1 MELFTNATIQLLSIL
16 SNICHSYGLGI
27 ILLTIIVR
35 ILMWPLSVSQQRSM
49 KVMQKM
55 QPKMKMIQD
64 RYKNDPQVMQR
75 KMMEFYKENNFN
87 PMSGCFPV
95 LIQLPIFILLYQ
107 ALISP
112 QFIEVAGNA
121 KFLFLNRLDATIRG
135 TAAPSYD
142 GEFMLSGKNA
152 NFNLG
157 KKAVVYFSDGTQEE
171 VKVKSSKDNLRYMNN
186 ITPGDNI
193 EFKLALNSFP
203 VETSE
208 NKTIKGAD
216 TEITNIS
223 TRESEKVNFERKG
236 DILVGEIPSKP
247 ANETMNY
254 DVLALVIFFGATMW
268 LSTKIM
274 TMTNKN
280 SKQQLDPQQEAMQKT
295 MGTTMPLFLTVTF
308 FFIPIPAGV
317 LLYLVVSN
325 VIQILQTFIINKQL
339 DAAEALSANVI
350 DVKPEK

>member
-1 MELFTNATIQLLSIL
+1 MEFFTDATIQLLSTL
-16 SNICHSYGLGI
+16 SSIFGSYGVGI
-27 ILLTIIVR
+27 IILTIIVR
-35 ILMWPLSVSQQRSM
+35 LLMWPLSVSQQRSM

-64 RYKNDPQVMQR
+64 RYKDDPQTMQK

-112 QFIEVAGNA
+112 QFIDLAGNA
-121 KFLFLNRLDATIRG
+121 KFLFINRLDATIRG
-135 TAAPSYD
+135 TAAPSFD
-142 GEFMLSGKNA
+142 GEFMINKNA

-186 ITPGDNI
+186 LTPGDNI
-193 EFKLALNSFP
+193 EFKLALSTFP

-208 NKTIKGAD
+208 NKTIQGAEA
-216 TEITNIS
+216 EITNIS
-223 TRESEKVNFERKG
+223 TREAEKVNFERKG

-247 ANETMNY
+247 ANEKMNF
-254 DVLALVIFFGATMW
+254 DVLALVLIFGASMW
-268 LSTKIM
+268 LATKVM

-280 SKQQLDPQQEAMQKT
+280 SKQPMDPQQEAMQKT
-295 MGTTMPLFLTVTF
+295 MGKTMPIFLTATF
-308 FFIPIPAGV
+308 LFIPIPAGV

-325 VIQILQTFIINKQL
+325 LVQIIQTVIINKQL
-339 DAAEALSANVI
+339 DAEENNKSNVI
-350 DVKPEK
+350 DVKAEK

>member
-1 MELFTNATIQLLSIL
+1 MEFFTNATIDLLRIL
-16 SNICHSYGLGI
+16 SNICGSYGLGI

-35 ILMWPLSVSQQRSM
+35 LLMWPLSVSQQRSM

-64 RYKNDPQVMQR
+64 RYKDDPQTMQR

-95 LIQLPIFILLYQ
+95 LIQMPIFILLYT

-112 QFIEVAGNA
+112 QFIDLAGNA
-121 KFLFLNRLDATIRG
+121 KFFFINRLDATIRG
-135 TAAPSYD
+135 TSARSQD
-142 GEFMLSGKNA
+142 GSFMVGKTA
-152 NFNLG
+152 NFALG
-157 KKAVVYFSDGTQEE
+157 KKATVYFSDGTTEE
-171 VKVKSSKDNLRYMNN
+171 TKVKNSKDNLRYMDKLL
-186 ITPGDNI
+186 PGEPV
-193 EFKLALNSFP
+193 EFKLALNAFP

-208 NKTIKGAD
+208 NRTITGAD

-223 TRESEKVNFERKG
+223 TRECENVKFERKG
-236 DILVGEIPSKP
+236 DILVADCPTER

-254 DVLALVIFFGATMW
+254 DVLALVLIFGISMYVAT
-268 LSTKIM
+268 KVM
-274 TMTNKN
+274 TFTNK
-280 SKQQLDPQQEAMQKT
+280 SSGRQLDSQQEAMQKT
-295 MGTTMPLFLTVTF
+295 MGRTMPIVLTATF

-325 VIQILQTFIINKQL
+325 LVQIVQTVIINKQL
-339 DAAEALSANVI
+339 DAADAKPQVI

>member
-1 MELFTNATIQLLSIL
+1 MEFFTDATIQLLSVL
-16 SNICHSYGLGI
+16 SKFCGSYGLGI
-27 ILLTIIVR
+27 IILTIIVR
-35 ILMWPLSVSQQRSM
+35 LLMWPLSVKQQHSM

-64 RYKNDPQVMQR
+64 RYKDDPQMLQR

-112 QFIEVAGNA
+112 QFIDLAGNA

-142 GEFMLSGKNA
+142 GEFMLSKNA
-152 NFNLG
+152 TFNLG
-157 KKAVVYFSDGTQEE
+157 KKAIVYFSDGTQEE

-186 ITPGDNI
+186 LTPGDVI
-193 EFKLALNSFP
+193 EFKLALNTFP

-208 NKTIKGAD
+208 SKTIQSAD
-216 TEITNIS
+216 ADITNIS
-223 TRESEKVNFERKG
+223 TREVEKVKFERKG

-247 ANETMNY
+247 ANEQMNY
-254 DVLALVIFFGATMW
+254 DVLALVVIFGASMW
-268 LSTKIM
+268 LSTKVM
-274 TMTNKN
+274 TLSNKN
-280 SKQQLDPQQEAMQKT
+280 SKQPLDPQQEQMQKM
-295 MGTTMPLFLTVTF
+295 MGTTMPIVLTATFL
-308 FFIPIPAGV
+308 FIPIPAGV

-325 VIQILQTFIINKQL
+325 IVQIIQTYVINKQL
-339 DAAEALSANVI
+339 DAAEEAKSKVI